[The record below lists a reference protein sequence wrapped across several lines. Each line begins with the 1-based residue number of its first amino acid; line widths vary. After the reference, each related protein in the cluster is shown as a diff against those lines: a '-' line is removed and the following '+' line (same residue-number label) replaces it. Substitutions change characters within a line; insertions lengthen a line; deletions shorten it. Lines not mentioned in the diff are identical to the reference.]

1 MSVQLSA
8 PNENSE
14 SVQPPDPLPPPP
26 DGGYGWVCVAACF
39 CVNCFTWGAVSQTYG
54 IYLAH
59 YLSSG
64 RFPEAT
70 PIDYALVGGLNFSTA
85 MLVAPGVTIFARHY
99 SVQAPMLLGTILIAI
114 GFISASFAHRI
125 WQLYLTQ
132 GVLIGAGVGCAY
144 IPSTAIISQWFEK
157 KRSLANGISSA
168 GSGIGGIVY
177 SFLTEAVI
185 GRVSLAWALRITAV
199 VSCSVLLVATLLIR
213 TRNGDIRP
221 SQRGF
226 DFRLLRRRPDVW
238 LLLAWGF
245 LSMFGYITLLFSLP
259 DYARSI
265 GLSSAQAAA
274 VSAVLNLGT
283 AIGRP
288 LIGLSS
294 DHFGRIEVAG
304 LLTCASG
311 LACLAIWMPATSYG
325 VLLFFAVIIGAIL
338 GVFWVVSQSSYPRT
352 IGPICVEVA
361 GLAELQSLL
370 SLSWFAT
377 VLPTTFSEVIA
388 LKLRRPRSGREY
400 LHPQIFCVVSYF
412 AAGLCLLALWWRIR
426 LRSRVS

>member
-1 MSVQLSA
+1 
-8 PNENSE
+8 
-14 SVQPPDPLPPPP
+14 
-26 DGGYGWVCVAACF
+26 
-39 CVNCFTWGAVSQTYG
+39 
-54 IYLAH
+54 
-59 YLSSG
+59 
-64 RFPEAT
+64 
-70 PIDYALVGGLNFSTA
+70 
-85 MLVAPGVTIFARHY
+85 MLVAPGVTIFARRY
-99 SVQAPMLLGTILIAI
+99 SVQAPMLLGAILIAT
-114 GFISASFAHRI
+114 GFISASFARRT

-177 SFLTEAVI
+177 SFTTEAVI
-185 GRVSLAWALRITAV
+185 GRVSLAWALRITAA
-199 VSCSVLLVATLLIR
+199 VSCAALLVATLLIR
-213 TRNGDIRP
+213 TRNREIRP

-226 DFRLLRRRPDVW
+226 DFRLLRRRHPDVW

-259 DYARSI
+259 DYARST

-288 LIGLSS
+288 LIGLTS
-294 DHFGRIEVAG
+294 DRFGRIEVAG

-311 LACLAIWMPATSYG
+311 LACFAIWMPATSYG

-338 GVFWVVSQSSYPRT
+338 GVFWVVSQPSYPPPVYD
-352 IGPICVEVA
+352 I
-361 GLAELQSLL
+361 
-370 SLSWFAT
+370 
-377 VLPTTFSEVIA
+377 
-388 LKLRRPRSGREY
+388 LKLTSSFFCFYVLREIDHRTHLCRSGRSRRAAVASVPV
-400 LHPQIFCVVSYF
+400 LARDRTSYN
-412 AAGLCLLALWWRIR
+412 
-426 LRSRVS
+426 V